1 MAYLLMLVMASSNS
15 LPKAN
20 KMQHTKIVLSLEA
33 DKLKEHTAKLISSY
47 SYDALRIIYK
57 QQETDCLLSF
67 LKKYRDEQKNS
78 ESLAYKPIIVD
89 VSHKNQG
96 TVVGLAKDI
105 ELAGKKELTFVPEG
119 SKEKGIQ
126 IQTSDWENLFKEGEK
141 AYLNNGNVILQM
153 TEVLPKKALAQVQQ
167 GLRIRNDLVVTV
179 PATQKPPSVF
189 DLAFIDTEPF
199 QNLEIDYVLLP
210 GISRPKHL
218 DLIKKRLSSSVK
230 HTPSLILKV
239 DSEAVCNNID
249 ALLDSVD
256 GVCLSRRPLAL
267 SIHPARVP
275 IVCKEIINKATQK
288 AKIVLMS
295 SETLYSMKRNLTPT
309 RAEVSDIANATVDGI
324 DAIMLSKGIAYGP
337 HTKKAL
343 QIAKKTILAA
353 ESSSGLKANWLKTK
367 RHTKDF
373 MEIVS
378 YHACSTARRLQAKAL
393 VCLTEEGITALQIAS
408 YRPKIPIFALTF
420 AEKTKRRLSLVRG
433 VRPIR
438 LEKPP
443 NLDDLLPEVSKVLV
457 EWKLLKRKDLF
468 VFVTPNLSPIS
479 KETSNL
485 FTIQEII

>member
-1 MAYLLMLVMASSNS
+1 M
-15 LPKAN
+15 P
-20 KMQHTKIVLSLEA
+20 TFI
-33 DKLKEHTAKLISSY
+33 
-47 SYDALRIIYK
+47 
-57 QQETDCLLSF
+57 
-67 LKKYRDEQKNS
+67 LKKVQEEQKNS

-96 TVVGLAKDI
+96 TIVGLKADI
-105 ELAGKKELTFVPEG
+105 PLSETKKLVFVPKG
-119 SKEKGIQ
+119 SKEAGIQ
-126 IQTSDWENLFKEGEK
+126 IQTSCWDTLFKEGEK
-141 AYLNNGNVILQM
+141 AYLNNGNVILLM
-153 TEVLPKKALAQVQQ
+153 TEVSSKKACADVQQ

-218 DLIKKRLSSSVK
+218 DIIKKRLSSSIK

-239 DSEAVCNNID
+239 DSKAVCDNID
-249 ALLDSVD
+249 ILFDSVD

-275 IVCKEIINKATQK
+275 VVCKEIINKATQK

-295 SETLYSMKRNLTPT
+295 SETLYSMKKNLTPT

-324 DAIMLSKGIAYGP
+324 DAVMLSKGIAYGSY
-337 HTKKAL
+337 TKNAL
-343 QIAKKTILAA
+343 QVAQKTILAA
-353 ESSSGLKANWLKTK
+353 ESSSELKANWLKTK
-367 RHTKDF
+367 KHGKDF

-378 YHACSTARRLQAKAL
+378 YHACSTAHRLQAKAL

-408 YRPKIPIFALTF
+408 YRPKIPIFALTL

-433 VRPIR
+433 
-438 LEKPP
+438 
-443 NLDDLLPEVSKVLV
+443 
-457 EWKLLKRKDLF
+457 
-468 VFVTPNLSPIS
+468 
-479 KETSNL
+479 
-485 FTIQEII
+485 